1 MQCDGTEAHARN
13 TDPGTSHAAAASVRA
28 TDLES
33 RVLEAIRYCEP
44 GGATSSELE
53 SLTKLTNQSLTPRFA
68 PMRRKGLIYDSGEK
82 RKGESGRMQIVWRY
96 TDSFMQEGID
106 GQMEWVH

>member
-1 MQCDGTEAHARN
+1 MLCDGTEAHARSS
-13 TDPGTSHAAAASVRA
+13 DPGTSHAAAASVRA

-33 RVLEAIRYCEP
+33 RVLNAIRNCP
-44 GGATSSELE
+44 KGATSSELE

-96 TDSFMQEGID
+96 TGSSMQEGID